1 MFKTKKQ
8 LMKKIQLLIGAAV
21 LAGGFSACSNSN
33 EEAKQDANAL
43 AVYVDS
49 VDQVTPV
56 YTTAY
61 WSDIDNGYKMRVE
74 KAEKNMS
81 AMSADDKAKAE
92 ASKAKYELLKTKYEL
107 AIKEKEAAAAIPD
120 SRMILRSKLFGE
132 GKIGSDMKFGFV
144 TADNIKDV
152 YEKFVSTVDDNRN
165 DFSREDWDEIK
176 TLYEA
181 LDTRKNEVEKD
192 LATKDNLRI
201 AALKVKFA
209 AIKSVKR
216 PVAKADENVKSK
228 D

>member
-1 MFKTKKQ
+1 MKKMQ
-8 LMKKIQLLIGAAV
+8 LMIGAVV

-33 EEAKQDANAL
+33 EEAKQDATAL

-74 KAEKNMS
+74 KAEKNMA

-92 ASKAKYELLKTKYEL
+92 ASKAKYETLKAKYEM
-107 AIKEKEAAAAIPD
+107 AIKEKDAADKAAVATPNY
-120 SRMILRSKLFGE
+120 RQVLRSNLFGE

-144 TADNIKDV
+144 TANNVKDV
-152 YEKFVSTVDDNRN
+152 YEKFVNTVADNKN
-165 DFSREDWDEIK
+165 NYTREDWDEIK

-181 LDTRKNEVEKD
+181 LDIRKNEVEKD

-209 AIKSVKR
+209 AIKSVER
-216 PVAKADENVKSK
+216 PAAKAEENMKSK

>member
-1 MFKTKKQ
+1 
-8 LMKKIQLLIGAAV
+8 MKKMYLMIGAVV

-33 EEAKQDANAL
+33 EEAKQDATAL

-49 VDQVTPV
+49 VDQVAPV

-81 AMSADDKAKAE
+81 AMSPDDKAKADASKVKYE
-92 ASKAKYELLKTKYEL
+92 ALKAKYEM
-107 AIKEKEAAAAIPD
+107 AIKEKEAADKAAAATPD
-120 SRMILRSKLFGE
+120 YRQVLRSKLFGE

-144 TADNIKDV
+144 TANNIKDV
-152 YEKFVSTVDDNRN
+152 YEKFVNTVDDNKN
-165 DFSREDWDEIK
+165 NYSREDWDEIK

-181 LDTRKNEVEKD
+181 LDIRKNEVEKD

-201 AALKVKFA
+201 AGLKIKFA

-216 PVAKADENVKSK
+216 PVAKAEENIKSK

>member
-1 MFKTKKQ
+1 
-8 LMKKIQLLIGAAV
+8 MKKIKFIIGAGI
-21 LAGGFSACSNSN
+21 LAGGFSACNNSN
-33 EEAKQDANAL
+33 DEAKQDANAL
-43 AVYVDS
+43 AMYVDS

-61 WSDIDNGYKMRVE
+61 WADIDNGYKVRVE
-74 KAEKNMS
+74 KAEKNIT
-81 AMSADDKAKAE
+81 AMSAEDKAKAE
-92 ASKAKYELLKTKYEL
+92 ASKAKYELLKAKYEL
-107 AIKEKEAAAAIPD
+107 AIKEKEAAAAVPD
-120 SRMILRSKLFGE
+120 SRQVLRSKLFGE

-144 TADNIKDV
+144 TANNIKDV
-152 YEKFVSTVDDNRN
+152 YEKFVNAVDDNKN
-165 DFSREDWDEIK
+165 EYSREDWDEIK

-192 LATKDNLRI
+192 VATNDNLRI

-216 PVAKADENVKSK
+216 PAAKADENIKSK